1 MATPN
6 RKVVRKD
13 GAFVLPL
20 RFRARDA
27 GGTAFN
33 RADLVIEGVTHEAD
47 SYEVRIF
54 LNNPGASAETSQS
67 VSDGYAG
74 NVFGH
79 GPPPFSVFGHGGC
92 YGGSAHC
99 EIAGA
104 PTATVS
110 LAIAVT
116 VPHPLTPKRKTV
128 TITKPLKALL
138 KNPDSNLETVTLVPI
153 RKAPR
158 REDCGPAADLFSYQ
172 RVRLQTYR

>member
-33 RADLVIEGVTHEAD
+33 RADLVIEGVSHEAD

-74 NVFGH
+74 K
-79 GPPPFSVFGHGGC
+79 FSVFGHGGC